1 MGHTPYTMLPVI
13 TVVMVG
19 ALGGAVAVGVTT
31 LVIIA
36 AAILVLLGTANG
48 LRMLGGFWSDLAR
61 D

>member
-1 MGHTPYTMLPVI
+1 MLPVI

-36 AAILVLLGTANG
+36 AALLFLLATTNG
-48 LRMLGGFWSDLAR
+48 LRQLGGFWSDLAR